1 MSGKKRTCLLQI
13 VNLNS
18 YRNEP
23 NTVGKL
29 LIILRAEKKIKSKE
43 TEKILGNTDTYWLW
57 QGFPKSFIIFEGKNE
72 AKLSYEKWEA
82 KPYRIYKENTRF
94 EKSML

>member
-1 MSGKKRTCLLQI
+1 MVRTQCFHSRGPGFYPAWRAKIPQSMSGKKRTCLLQI

-43 TEKILGNTDTYWLW
+43 TEKILGNTDTY
-57 QGFPKSFIIFEGKNE
+57 
-72 AKLSYEKWEA
+72 
-82 KPYRIYKENTRF
+82 
-94 EKSML
+94 